1 MNKIIKTGFL
11 LLILALDV
19 PAVDFFYRGKEP
31 VEKNIYE
38 NRFNKLIRNNVKLAE
53 GLDSLSAW
61 LANDGYLDNRVNLD
75 GEGVLVTADRRYLLE
90 KLVIVGD
97 TGYEYSSGGFFIQA
111 VFERAVENVLKYY
124 YHQGYYYARANIAKV
139 AFDDNRV
146 QVILNINKGPSV
158 TVSRNDYTGLKHVPP
173 EFVSRYLPLC
183 EGDTL
188 REELIRQAE
197 KTAAEIPFITFLPP
211 VSILPEP
218 GFDRAAVRFDFLE
231 PGQFRF
237 VGGGGYLPDDPTG
250 LVWNINLT
258 LRHLFGPGR
267 QVAVNSERREKGRNI
282 LDITYQQPF
291 FILGVDYAEF
301 SLKTRDYRD
310 QFYEFAMKTS
320 YKTRIQPGL
329 QAGLSLGWKRVEPAT
344 GAGGYTR
351 FSSGFTLE
359 RHLLDD
365 RFNPPGGYTLDWT
378 IGYAYRRYS
387 SDTLREIKTLAY
399 NDAHTE
405 LSFNFYQL
413 LIKPL
418 VMHLGLNY
426 NGLES
431 GETLL
436 PLAELYFIGGPGTLR
451 SFRNEQFAAQR
462 AAFGTVEP
470 RFRFQR
476 GYLFIFYDA
485 AYINYKRTGQAKAI
499 ALEELYRWG
508 YGLGLALS
516 DRKRSVKLS
525 LGWNEELKF
534 NQPRL
539 SIELSADL

>member
-1 MNKIIKTGFL
+1 MDKFIRTAFL
-11 LLILALDV
+11 LLMLALDV
-19 PAVDFFYRGKEP
+19 SAVDFIYRGKEP

-38 NRFNKLIRNNVKLAE
+38 NRFDKLIRNNIKLAE
-53 GLDSLSAW
+53 GLDSLSVW
-61 LANDGYLDNRVNLD
+61 LADAGYLDNRVELD
-75 GEGVLVTADRRYLLE
+75 GERVLVTANQRYLLE

-97 TGYEYSSGGFFIQA
+97 TGYEYSSGGFFIQTSFEKA
-111 VFERAVENVLKYY
+111 VKNVLKHYY
-124 YHQGYYYARANIAKV
+124 NQGYYYARANIAEV
-139 AFDDNRV
+139 AFNENRV

-158 TVSRNDYTGLKHVPP
+158 TVSRNDFTGLKHVPP
-173 EFVSRYLPLC
+173 DFVSRYLPLS

-211 VSILPEP
+211 VSIHPEP
-218 GFDRAAVRFDFLE
+218 GYNQATVRFDFLE

-237 VGGGGYLPDDPTG
+237 VGGGGYIPDDPTG

-267 QVAVNSERREKGRNI
+267 QVAFYSERREKGRNI
-282 LDITYQQPF
+282 LDFTYQQPF

-301 SLKTRDYRD
+301 GLKTRDYRD
-310 QFYEFAMKTS
+310 QFYEFAMKTA

-329 QAGLSLGWKRVEPAT
+329 QAGLSVGWKRVEPAT
-344 GAGGYTR
+344 GAGGYTL

-359 RHLLDD
+359 RCHLAD
-365 RFNPPGGYTLDWT
+365 RFNPLGGYTLAWN
-378 IGYAYRRYS
+378 ISYAYRRYS

-399 NDAHTE
+399 NDTRTE
-405 LSFNFYQL
+405 LSIHIYQST
-413 LIKPL
+413 IRPL

-431 GETLL
+431 GENLL
-436 PLAELYFIGGPGTLR
+436 PLSELYFIGGPGTLR
-451 SFRNEQFAAQR
+451 SFRNEQFTAQR
-462 AAFGTVEP
+462 TAFGTVEP
-470 RFRFQR
+470 RFRFQQ

-485 AYINYKRTGQAKAI
+485 AYINYKRTGQDKTI

-516 DRKRSVKLS
+516 DRKRSLKLS

-539 SIELSADL
+539 AIELSADL